1 MGYSIAPLE
10 RLIEQF
16 ENIPT
21 IGHKSA
27 QRIAY
32 HILDMEV
39 DKADLLCEA
48 IKDAKNNIKLCECC
62 QNLTD
67 LAVCPICQSEARD
80 KSVICVV
87 EDPRD
92 VIAFERTR
100 EFDGQYHVLHGVISP
115 LDGKT
120 PDQLKIKELLK
131 RLQDDTVK
139 EIIIA
144 TNPTVDG
151 EATAS
156 YLSRLLKPLGV
167 KVSRLAYGIP
177 VGGSLEFADEITISR
192 ALEGRTTL

>member
-1 MGYSIAPLE
+1 MSYSIAPLE

-32 HILDMEV
+32 NILDMDV
-39 DKADLLCEA
+39 DKADLLCAA
-48 IKDAKNNIKLCECC
+48 IKDAKQNIKLCSVC

-67 LAVCPICQSEARD
+67 EQVCPICTSNTRD

-92 VIAFERTR
+92 VAAFERTR
-100 EFDGQYHVLHGVISP
+100 EYNGLYHVLHGVISP

-120 PDQLKIKELLK
+120 PDRLKIKELLK

-139 EIIIA
+139 EVIIA

-156 YLSRLLKPLGV
+156 YLSRLLKPLGI

-192 ALEGRTTL
+192 ALEGRTSL

>member
-1 MGYSIAPLE
+1 MSYSIAPLE

-32 HILDMEV
+32 HILDMDV
-39 DKADLLCEA
+39 DKADLLCAA
-48 IKDAKNNIKLCECC
+48 IKNAKQNIKLCSVC

-67 LAVCPICQSEARD
+67 EQVCPICTSNTRD

-92 VIAFERTR
+92 VAAFERTR
-100 EFDGQYHVLHGVISP
+100 EYNGLYHVLHGVISP

-120 PDQLKIKELLK
+120 PDRLKIKELLK

-139 EIIIA
+139 EVIIA

-156 YLSRLLKPLGV
+156 YLSRLLKPLGI

-192 ALEGRTTL
+192 ALEGRTSL

>member
-1 MGYSIAPLE
+1 MSYSIAPLE

-32 HILDMEV
+32 HILDMDV
-39 DKADLLCEA
+39 DKADLLCAA
-48 IKDAKNNIKLCECC
+48 IKDAKQNIKLCSVC

-67 LAVCPICQSEARD
+67 EQVCRICTSNRRD

-92 VIAFERTR
+92 VAAFERTR
-100 EFDGQYHVLHGVISP
+100 EYNGLYHVLHGVISP

-120 PDQLKIKELLK
+120 PDTLKIKELLK

-139 EIIIA
+139 EVIIA

-156 YLSRLLKPLGV
+156 YLSRLLKPLGI

-192 ALEGRTTL
+192 ALEGRTSL

>member
-1 MGYSIAPLE
+1 MSYSIAPLE

-32 HILDMEV
+32 HILDMDV
-39 DKADLLCEA
+39 DKADLLCAA
-48 IKDAKNNIKLCECC
+48 IKDAKQNIKLCSVC

-67 LAVCPICQSEARD
+67 EQVCPICTSNTRD

-92 VIAFERTR
+92 VAAFERTR
-100 EFDGQYHVLHGVISP
+100 EYNGLYHVLHGVISP

-120 PDQLKIKELLK
+120 PDRLKIKELLK

-139 EIIIA
+139 EVIIA

-156 YLSRLLKPLGV
+156 YLSRLLKPLGI

-192 ALEGRTTL
+192 ALEGRTSL